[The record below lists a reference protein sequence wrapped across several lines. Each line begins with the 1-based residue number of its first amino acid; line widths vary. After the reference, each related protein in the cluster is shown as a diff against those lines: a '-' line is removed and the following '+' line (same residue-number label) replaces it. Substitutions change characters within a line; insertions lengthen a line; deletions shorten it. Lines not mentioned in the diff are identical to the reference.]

1 MATIIKEEVVSVIS
15 KNSLQAYEG
24 MDRLVGRPIRLNKQR
39 LEVKPGKC
47 YAELMFCGD
56 WHIGYP
62 SCLVEDIIGNL
73 DYCRKKNVYLLLMGD
88 LMEAGTRD
96 SVGDSVFRQIL
107 DPQSQLER
115 VVEILRPLA
124 EAGLILGSYRGN
136 HENRILKTTGMDAAK
151 IICNML
157 HIPYLGG
164 AMWNLLYVGG
174 QSYKVYAMHGKSGSR
189 MLWTKVKAV
198 SDIAQNVAP
207 NAHIVAMGHVHENV
221 VVERDFMD
229 VSPKRK
235 KVVQPK
241 RFVVLTGHYL
251 GYDDS
256 YAQESG
262 MGLGRK
268 GSPKFKLFA
277 DKFDIH
283 ASQ

>member
-1 MATIIKEEVVSVIS
+1 MTKPKSKEVVSVIV
-15 KNSLQAYEG
+15 KDALQAYEG
-24 MDRLVGRPIRLNKQR
+24 MDKLIGRPIRLNKRR
-39 LEVKPGKC
+39 LEVKRGKN
-47 YAELMFCGD
+47 YAELLFCGD
-56 WHIGYP
+56 WHLGYP
-62 SCLVEDIIGNL
+62 TCLFDDLKENL
-73 DYCRKKNVYLLLMGD
+73 DYCLSHRIYLLLMGD

-96 SVGDSVFRQIL
+96 SVGDSVFKQIL
-107 DPQSQLER
+107 DPQSQIER
-115 VVEILRPLA
+115 IIELLLPLS
-124 EAGLILGSYRGN
+124 EAGLVLGLYRGN
-136 HENRILKTTGMDAAK
+136 HENRILKTTGMDPAK
-151 IICNML
+151 IICRIL
-157 HIPYLGG
+157 RIPYLGG
-164 AMWNLLYVGG
+164 AMWNLFYVGN
-174 QSYKVYAMHGKSGSR
+174 QSYKIYALHGKSGAR

-229 VSPKRK
+229 VSAKRK

-241 RFVVLTGHYL
+241 RFICLTGHYL

-256 YAQESG
+256 YAQEGG